1 VFGNLGFPQNS
12 FFVWV
17 LFNNKLLTRDNL
29 EKRRKV
35 EDLICLFCKEKETI
49 SHLFFDCVAA
59 RQACMLLSEVVDFDM
74 GLDYETMSKCWLCNT
89 KFGVANV
96 LSSAVCLGIW
106 KLRNSLCFQ
115 NIPWKSMKQL
125 WSVVIPMLR
134 CWRIIMPLK
143 ISVGF
148 DAVIDLLEK
157 LNSRPMLL
165 EQAQAGAP
173 ALDTAVST

>member
-1 VFGNLGFPQNS
+1 
-12 FFVWV
+12 V

-35 EDLICLFCKEKETI
+35 EDLICLFCKEKEAI

-59 RQACMLLSEVVDFDM
+59 RQACLLLSEVVDFDM

-125 WSVVIPMLR
+125 SSVVIPMLR
-134 CWRIIMPLK
+134 CWRDHNAPEDFSRLRRCHRLAREAELQT
-143 ISVGF
+143 
-148 DAVIDLLEK
+148 DAARAGS
-157 LNSRPMLL
+157 SRS
-165 EQAQAGAP
+165 AC
-173 ALDTAVST
+173 T